1 MILGDNNM
9 HPKCRPR
16 ANRVC
21 VSVIIARTLWHV
33 EFFKEQHGI

>member
-9 HPKCRPR
+9 HPQVQAARQS
-16 ANRVC
+16 C

-33 EFFKEQHGI
+33 EFIKEQHGI